1 MFIQWGPPFQDHP
14 KNQARAVSKEGQK
27 GQSTSSWILTSTVQG
42 HLRTN
47 HTQNSFTPVQNVSLN
62 HKSVWFPV
70 AMLKTNHLS
79 IYQCTITHVWVLIGT
94 PHGNLLKSLATI
106 SRVRIWNKMKVNGL
120 GRQKL
125 GPERN
130 SGQWAK
136 HAWLYIFWPAPGFK
150 GTSSVSSGFSTVGTL
165 ISVSTVRNKSLQTVG
180 LFWNTH
186 THTHTHTTTQRIN
199 DFVIN

>member
-79 IYQCTITHVWVLIGT
+79 IYQCTITYVWVLIGT

-125 GPERN
+125 GQERN

-136 HAWLYIFWPAPGFK
+136 HAWLYPDLLQALK
-150 GTSSVSSGFSTVGTL
+150 GHHLSALGSQQWGP
-165 ISVSTVRNKSLQTVG
+165 
-180 LFWNTH
+180 
-186 THTHTHTTTQRIN
+186 
-199 DFVIN
+199 